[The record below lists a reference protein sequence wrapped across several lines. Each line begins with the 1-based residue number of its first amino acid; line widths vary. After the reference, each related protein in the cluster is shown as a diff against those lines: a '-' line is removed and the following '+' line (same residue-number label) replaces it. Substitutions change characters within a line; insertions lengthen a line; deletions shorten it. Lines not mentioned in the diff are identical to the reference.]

1 MAGYGEGL
9 GGTKRK
15 FRATT
20 KLGVYFSAKTCEEMN
35 KQQKLEARIAEGKC
49 EEGHREGQEHLRR
62 EAQGEARA

>member
-1 MAGYGEGL
+1 MAKGL

-35 KQQKLEARIAEGKC
+35 KQQKLEARIAEGKKAI
-49 EEGHREGQEHLRR
+49 EKDKKIFDAKRKAKRERDLE
-62 EAQGEARA
+62 

>member
-1 MAGYGEGL
+1 MAKGL

-35 KQQKLEARIAEGKC
+35 KQQKLEARLAEG
-49 EEGHREGQEHLRR
+49 RGQV
-62 EAQGEARA
+62 